1 MGRAVRGAV
10 GAVLI
15 AALLAGCSSGK
26 VDTAAPT
33 PQASQP
39 APSTVPLPPPI
50 PPLPIPT
57 APDTLG
63 VSRPGAEDTV
73 RVALLVPLSG
83 PNAAIGRALLDA
95 AQLALF
101 DVADDPFVLVPR
113 DTGTSPEDAGR
124 AADSAISEGARLII
138 GPLFAADAPVV
149 AQRAR
154 AAGVNMVSL
163 SNDRTIAAPDLFILG
178 LTPQSQI
185 ARVIDFARSR
195 GLNRY
200 AALLPNNA
208 FGAATEEAARAAAAQ
223 TGGQVVA
230 VERYDPATTDA
241 SPVVR
246 RLAAYESK
254 RAALLQQRRVL
265 ETQTDEASKAQLR
278 ALSAE
283 MANSDPGFDS
293 VLLPDFGD
301 RLLQIAPLLPY
312 FDIDPQKVRYLGSAL
327 WEDQRLTREPAMVG
341 GWFAAPPP
349 QARAA
354 FLKRFR
360 DVYGRDPPRI
370 ATLAYD
376 AVALA
381 AVLAREEE
389 GPDFSVKAL
398 TNPAGFAG
406 MDGIFRLKADGTVER
421 GLAVLEI
428 RRDGFRIVSPAPEAF
443 TGPLTQ

>member
-15 AALLAGCSSGK
+15 AGLLASCSSGK
-26 VDTAAPT
+26 VDSRGPA

-113 DTGTSPEDAGR
+113 DTGTTPEDASR

-223 TGGQVVA
+223 SGGQVVA

-246 RLAAYESK
+246 RLAAYES
-254 RAALLQQRRVL
+254 RRSALLQQRRAL

-283 MANSDPGFDS
+283 MANTDPGFDS

-349 QARAA
+349 QARAG

-389 GPDFSVKAL
+389 GPDFSIKAL

>member
-1 MGRAVRGAV
+1 MTRAALCAV
-10 GAVLI
+10 FV
-15 AALLAGCSSGK
+15 AALLSGCSSGK
-26 VDTAAPT
+26 VDTPAPA

-39 APSTVPLPPPI
+39 APSTTVPLPPPI

-63 VSRPGAEDTV
+63 ISRPGAEDTV

-113 DTGTSPEDAGR
+113 DTGTSPEDADR
-124 AADSAISEGARLII
+124 AAQSAISEGARLII

-185 ARVIDFARSR
+185 ARVIEFARSR
-195 GLNRY
+195 GLSRY

-254 RAALLQQRRVL
+254 RAALLQQRRAL

-283 MANSDPGFDS
+283 MATTDPGFDS

-312 FDIDPQKVRYLGSAL
+312 FDIDPAKVRYLGSSL

-349 QARAA
+349 AARAT

-376 AVALA
+376 AIALA
-381 AVLAREEE
+381 AVLAREED
-389 GPDFSVKAL
+389 GPDFSIKAL

-443 TGPLTQ
+443 TGALTQ